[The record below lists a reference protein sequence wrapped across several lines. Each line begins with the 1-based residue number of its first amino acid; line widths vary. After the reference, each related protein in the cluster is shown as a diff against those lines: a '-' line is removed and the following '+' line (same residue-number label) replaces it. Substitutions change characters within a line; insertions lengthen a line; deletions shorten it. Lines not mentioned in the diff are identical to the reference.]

1 MNYRANVKEN
11 LSDHHTVSMVIDIH
25 LVEIDY
31 VNKMVWPTRGVGIMD
46 CAKLYLCEKLS
57 FHRLF
62 DTSKI

>member
-31 VNKMVWPTRGVGIMD
+31 VNKM
-46 CAKLYLCEKLS
+46 L
-57 FHRLF
+57 
-62 DTSKI
+62 